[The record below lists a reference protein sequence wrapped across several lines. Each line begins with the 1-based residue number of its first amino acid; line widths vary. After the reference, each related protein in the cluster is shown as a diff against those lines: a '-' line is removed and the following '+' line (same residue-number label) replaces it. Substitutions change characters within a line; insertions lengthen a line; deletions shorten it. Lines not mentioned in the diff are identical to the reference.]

1 MIQIAF
7 SWDDGA
13 VEDLRLS
20 DLCVKYQIPGMF
32 FIPALNEERPV
43 LSGSEIKSLINNRF
57 EIGAH
62 TYSHKYLTNISND
75 EAEIE
80 LYRGKEYLEQLTG
93 SKIIDFC
100 FPGGKYTSEHL
111 KIAREIYSSVRTADT
126 GATVS
131 KDRFLVKPAFH
142 FYNRGRYSLYYN
154 SLRNRSKLLA
164 FLLSNY
170 QVTDYFD
177 FIRKTIDSLAHSNSE
192 YRIII
197 WGHSW
202 EIEECAL
209 WSRLEEFFRFI
220 TVYHST
226 SLSNYSSLIRSS

>member
-1 MIQIAF
+1 MVQIAF

-20 DLCVKYQIPGMF
+20 DLCLKYLIPGMF

-43 LSGSEIKSLINNRF
+43 MSGSEIKSLTGNKF

-62 TYSHKYLTNISND
+62 TYSHKFLTHIPFG
-75 EAEIE
+75 EAEME

-100 FPGGKYTSEHL
+100 FPGGKYVSEHL
-111 KIAREIYSSVRTADT
+111 KIAQEIYSSARTADT
-126 GATVS
+126 GSTVF
-131 KDRFLVKPAFH
+131 KDQFLVKPAFH
-142 FYNRGRYSLYYN
+142 FYNRGKYSLYYN

-164 FLLSNY
+164 FLLNNY

-177 FIRKTIDSLAHSNSE
+177 FIRKTIDSLANSQSE
-192 YRIII
+192 HRIII

-202 EIEECAL
+202 EIEEFAL
-209 WSRLEEFFRFI
+209 WSKLEVFFRFI
-220 TVYHST
+220 TAYHSA
-226 SLSNYSSLIRSS
+226 SLSNYSELIRSS